1 MKTGRPECYIP
12 SAETLSRD
20 VKNVFVRVRGRI
32 AKGLQVSRLSSH
44 DNLITHLALQNYNG
58 KLNFATDSWSSP
70 NHKPYMAITVHL
82 ERAGKPLS
90 MLLDLV
96 EVAESH
102 TGVNLGI
109 AFMTVLKTF
118 GIEDKVSMLDSY
130 RKRSLTAASI
140 ADT

>member
-20 VKNVFVRVRGRI
+20 IKNVFICVHWHI
-32 AKGLQVSRLSSH
+32 AKGLQVSTLSSH
-44 DNLITHLALQNYNG
+44 DNSITHPALQDYDG

-70 NHKPYMAITVHL
+70 NHKSYIAMTVHL
-82 ERAGKPLS
+82 ERAGKPFS

-96 EVAESH
+96 EVPESH

-109 AFMTVLKTF
+109 AFMTVLKNF
-118 GIEDKVSMLDSY
+118 GVEEKVSTLDRY
-130 RKRSLTAASI
+130 QKKSLTTAHI